1 MNKRNISL
9 DLMRIIACV
18 MVVCMHSPIPCGGGN
33 NRGPF
38 LAALSYFTAPC
49 IGLFFMISGALLLP
63 VKYDYINFIKKRF
76 GKVIWPTITWT
87 AIYVSVKCGHSLS
100 FDLITT
106 ILSIPFSAQGNGVLW
121 FMYTLI
127 GLYLLAPI
135 LSAWVEKCKKREIEI
150 VLCLWMITL
159 CYPILELFLHIDDS
173 KTGVLYYFGGYA
185 GYFLLGYYLKQYAS
199 RALFFVCAMIGLMGA
214 IVLLIIKRHN
224 IEIDFY
230 RMFWY
235 LSIFIAALCVAVWGI
250 VREWTRKTG
259 VMVGLLCAKISNL
272 SFGIYLSHILIMREL
287 FWNLEWIKSMHNY
300 ILQTFVVAF
309 CSILSSLL
317 LCVLISILPFSD
329 YIIGYKHVKK

>member
-1 MNKRNISL
+1 
-9 DLMRIIACV
+9 MRIIACV

-33 NRGPF
+33 TNGPF
-38 LAALSYFTAPC
+38 LTALSYFTAPC

-63 VKYDYINFIKKRF
+63 VKYDYITFIKKRL

-87 AIYVSVKCGHSLS
+87 AIYIIVNYGYSLS

-135 LSAWVEKCKKREIEI
+135 LGAWVEKCKKGEIEF

-159 CYPILELFLHIDDS
+159 CYPILELFLYIDES
-173 KTGVLYYFGGYA
+173 KTGILYYFGGYA
-185 GYFLLGYYLKQYAS
+185 GYFLLGYYLKQYAN
-199 RALFFVCAMIGLMGA
+199 RALFFVCTMIGIMGT
-214 IVLLIIKRHN
+214 IGLFIIKRHN

-250 VREWTRKTG
+250 VRECTRKIG
-259 VMVGLLCAKISNL
+259 VMIGKVCVDISNL

-287 FWNLEWIKSMHNY
+287 LWNIEWIKSIHNY
-300 ILQTFVVAF
+300 ILQTSVVAV

-317 LCVLISILPFSD
+317 LCVLISTLPFSE
-329 YIIGYKHVKK
+329 YIIGYKCVKKGQL